1 MNTFQSSILRSA
13 GGPWS
18 LGSGGAGASKPGQ
31 PKPQPPAAT
40 PSAGPSAGGA
50 EVNQAAQIQLT
61 RHEKR
66 SFVAQTVHLAGN
78 AFVDCSFD
86 SCTLVLSNA
95 PFVFSGQC
103 KVQRCNWR
111 IEYDLLW
118 GAPAMRTQLRQI
130 LDSMDAVVEP
140 PPAL

>member
-1 MNTFQSSILRSA
+1 MNIFQSSLLHSA

-18 LGSGGAGASKPGQ
+18 LGSGGGKPEQ
-31 PKPQPPAAT
+31 SKPQPPAAS
-40 PSAGPSAGGA
+40 PNAGPAGGPDPG
-50 EVNQAAQIQLT
+50 QAAQIQLT

-66 SFVAQTVHLAGN
+66 TFVAQTVHLAGN

-86 SCTLVLSNA
+86 SCTLVLTNA

-111 IEYDLLW
+111 IE
-118 GAPAMRTQLRQI
+118 
-130 LDSMDAVVEP
+130 
-140 PPAL
+140 

>member
-1 MNTFQSSILRSA
+1 MNSFQSSILFTA

-18 LGSGGAGASKPGQ
+18 LGSGGAKPSD
-31 PKPQPPAAT
+31 PKPPAPAGSGA
-40 PSAGPSAGGA
+40 PSAEA
-50 EVNQAAQIQLT
+50 NQAGQIQLT

-66 SFVAQTVHLAGN
+66 SFVAQTIHLAGH

-86 SCTLVLSNA
+86 SCTLVLTNA

-103 KVQRCNWR
+103 RVQRCNWR

-130 LDSMDAVVEP
+130 LDSMDSVAEP
-140 PPAL
+140 PPTA